1 MIPTSVLVYIA
12 AFSAGAQAV
21 CSHNTH
27 LWNPRAEA
35 DAAYGYTGLQGPL
48 NWHSLNVN
56 NTLCAKGTN
65 QTPINLDNS
74 KVKAGDSY
82 NLTYPDIKKAEFVN
96 LGTTVEVVA
105 DTFAAKLNFG
115 GKDYSLKQFHFH
127 TPSEHRIDEEFFP
140 MEVHFVH
147 VAAGMLDYL
156 LASLRVSASSN

>member
-1 MIPTSVLVYIA
+1 MVPNSALLLVA
-12 AFSAGAQAV
+12 AFAAGTQAV

-35 DAAYGYTGLQGPL
+35 EATFGYTGLQGPL

-56 NTLCAKGTN
+56 NTKCAKGTY
-65 QTPINLDNS
+65 QTPINLEDKYIEDGS
-74 KVKAGDSY
+74 SY
-82 NLTYPDIKKAEFVN
+82 TLSYPDIETAEFIN

-105 DTFAAKLNFG
+105 DTAGAELKFG
-115 GKDYSLKQFHFH
+115 GKQYSLKQFHFH

-147 VAAGMLDYL
+147 VAAG
-156 LASLRVSASSN
+156 V